1 MYYFK
6 QKWPIPT
13 GLCSQPKLCR
23 LYSLSAAFVLQ
34 LTIFVFF
41 QFNFVNGVVIE
52 GGVQFDTI
60 TRHVEEHLKS
70 SIKRKMKNVQNI
82 EIQTGDVKSHLW
94 VFINADYP
102 FFMVNH
108 SCKVCDCVCVCVFLK
123 CKLCF
128 L

>member
-1 MYYFK
+1 VC
-6 QKWPIPT
+6 I
-13 GLCSQPKLCR
+13 
-23 LYSLSAAFVLQ
+23 SLSINGQYQQVCVPSQSYVGYILYRLHLFCNSLS
-34 LTIFVFF
+34 LYLF

-82 EIQTGDVKSHLW
+82 EIQTSDVKSHLC

-102 FFMVNH
+102 FFYGEPQFQGM
-108 SCKVCDCVCVCVFLK
+108 
-123 CKLCF
+123 
-128 L
+128 

>member
-1 MYYFK
+1 MCITLTRNGQY
-6 QKWPIPT
+6 QEVCVP
-13 GLCSQPKLCR
+13 SQSYVGYILYR
-23 LYSLSAAFVLQ
+23 LRLFCNSLSFY
-34 LTIFVFF
+34 FF

-60 TRHVEEHLKS
+60 TRHVDEHLKS

-82 EIQTGDVKSHLW
+82 EDMKSHLW

-108 SCKVCDCVCVCVFLK
+108 SCKVCDCVCVFFLK
-123 CKLCF
+123 CKLCC